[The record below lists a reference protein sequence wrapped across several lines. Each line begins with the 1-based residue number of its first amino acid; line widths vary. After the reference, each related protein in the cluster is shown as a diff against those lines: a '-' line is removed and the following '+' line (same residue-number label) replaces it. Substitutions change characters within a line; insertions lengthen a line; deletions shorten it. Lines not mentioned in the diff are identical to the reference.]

1 MTQIRV
7 GVLAMML
14 TTLAGSAW
22 AAGSGAACVCGREH
36 SGRPF
41 FRADDASD
49 RRNYPPHRTADMK
62 HARIELSIA
71 DMNVPE
77 LRGSCSLT
85 MAPISEP
92 MSTLRLDAKSMRI
105 HSVSCEGFEVSSQYD
120 GRAMT
125 VTFTPPVPAGQD
137 VTLVTRYEV
146 SDPMYGLIWTPQS
159 PEWPGRPAQIHTQ
172 GEPETN
178 SYWFPCHDSPN
189 EKLTT
194 EVLVTL
200 PAGFLVSSN
209 GRLVSHE
216 ASIRTV
222 EGPGGAVQMKPAET
236 WHWAQDKPHAA
247 YLVSVVIGAFD
258 VVDVGTPTL
267 SMPVYVPPG
276 RGGDVAATFGRT
288 KDMVEFFG
296 RVLDEPYPW
305 DRYAQLSVWN
315 FGWGGMENTSCTTLY
330 DTVVN
335 APDAVVDHDQDGLI
349 AHELGHQWFG
359 DLVTCN
365 SWDHIWLNE
374 GLTTFLNT
382 LWLEKRDGK
391 NEYLAAIRGTY
402 DGLIANDKPDAP
414 ASQPMVSNAY
424 DSAWETFQ
432 RPANPY
438 GKGSSIAHML
448 RVRLGDPV
456 FFKGL
461 AAYID
466 QRQYQTAETSD
477 LRQAFEQVSGESLE
491 QFFAQWCDRTGVPDL
506 KVTAQWDQASGQL
519 RVKASQVQN
528 IDPENPAFEFD
539 LPVVVRAGGANV
551 TLTLPVTQRE
561 VEASFPLPAAPE
573 WISLDPELGVLGR
586 LSIDQPEAA
595 NLALAMEGPTVAAR
609 TQGVRGLASVGASG
623 GAEATT
629 LALSKLARDPTQ
641 PVSLR
646 VEAVAALGGRG
657 AMTDLR
663 AMLSASLDRWEV
675 REAVV
680 NGVAGIPSREEY
692 AGNEE
697 IAANIAEQLV
707 EAAKADKS
715 LKVRCAAVRGLG
727 RLKAAPSRRLIE
739 SKLAER
745 SQSEG
750 MRNAAVDAL
759 VSFDDAAA
767 LQSVMTLTRRGLDSR
782 LRANAAAATAT
793 LGKHGT
799 DAAVARLVELL
810 GDREGRVRRAAGEGL
825 VTLKDPRGL
834 EAIDK
839 AIAASRAK
847 EWTDELQRWASALRK

>member
-7 GVLAMML
+7 GVLALML
-14 TTLAGSAW
+14 TTLAGTAW
-22 AAGSGAACVCGREH
+22 AAGSGGACLCGKEH
-36 SGRPF
+36 SARPV
-41 FRADDASD
+41 FREDDAKD
-49 RRNYPPHRTADMK
+49 RRNYPPHRAADMK
-62 HARIELSIA
+62 HARIELSIS

-77 LRGSCSLT
+77 LRGTCSLT

-105 HSVSCEGFEVSSQYD
+105 RGISCEGYEVSSEHD
-120 GRAMT
+120 GRVMT
-125 VTFTPPVPAGQD
+125 VTFAPPVPAGQD
-137 VTLVTRYEV
+137 VTLITRYEV
-146 SDPMYGLIWTPQS
+146 SDPMYGLIWTPES

-178 SYWFPCHDSPN
+178 SFWFPCHDSPN

-236 WHWAQDKPHAA
+236 WHWTQEKPHAA

-276 RGGDVAATFGRT
+276 RGADVAATFGRT
-288 KDMVEFFG
+288 KDMVEYFG

-335 APDAVVDHDQDGLI
+335 APTAVVDHDQDGLI
-349 AHELGHQWFG
+349 AHELAHQWFG

-374 GLTTFLNT
+374 GLTTFMNT
-382 LWLEKRDGK
+382 LWLEERDGK
-391 NEYLAAIRGTY
+391 DQYLAAIRGTY
-402 DGLIANDKPDAP
+402 DGLIANDKPDMP
-414 ASQPMVSNAY
+414 ASQPMVSNVY
-424 DSAWETFQ
+424 DGPWETFG

-448 RVRLGDPV
+448 RVRLGDPL

-461 AAYID
+461 ATYID

-477 LRQAFEQVSGESLE
+477 LRRAFEQVSGESLE

-506 KVTAQWDQASGQL
+506 KVTCAWDGVSGQL
-519 RVKASQVQN
+519 RVKAAQVQN
-528 IDPENPAFEFD
+528 IDPDNPAFEFD
-539 LPVVVRAGGANV
+539 LPIVVRAGGASV
-551 TLTLPVTQRE
+551 PLTLPVTQRE
-561 VEASFPLPAAPE
+561 VEATFALPAAPE
-573 WISLDPELGVLGR
+573 WVAIDPELGVLGKFS
-586 LSIDQPEAA
+586 LDQPEAA
-595 NLALAMEGPTVAAR
+595 NLALALEGPTAAAR
-609 TQGVRGLASVGASG
+609 TQGLRGLASP
-623 GAEATT
+623 GAEPTT
-629 LALSKLARDPTQ
+629 LALSKLARDPKQ
-641 PVSLR
+641 PVSVR
-646 VEAVAALGGRG
+646 AEAVAALGGRG

-663 AMLSASLDRWEV
+663 SMLSASLDRWEV

-680 NGVAGIPSREEY
+680 DQVAGIPAREEY

-697 IAANIAEQLV
+697 IASNIAEQLA

-727 RLKAAPSRRLIE
+727 RLKAAPYRRLVE
-739 SKLAER
+739 SRLAES

-759 VSFDDAAA
+759 VSFDDAEA
-767 LQSVMTLTRRGLDSR
+767 LRSVMALTRRGLDSR
-782 LRANAAAATAT
+782 LRANATAATAT
-793 LGKHGT
+793 LGAHGK
-799 DAAVARLVELL
+799 DAAVARLGELL

-825 VTLKDPRGL
+825 VKLKDPRGL
-834 EAIDK
+834 EAIEK
-839 AIAASRAK
+839 AIASSRAK
-847 EWTDELQRWASALRK
+847 EWTDELRGWASSLKE

>member
-1 MTQIRV
+1 MTQIRR
-7 GVLAMML
+7 GVLALVL
-14 TTLAGSAW
+14 TVVAGTAW
-22 AAGSGAACVCGREH
+22 AAGSGGACVCGREH
-36 SGRPF
+36 SDRRL
-41 FRADDASD
+41 FRADDATD
-49 RRNYPPHRTADMK
+49 RRHYPPPRVADMK
-62 HARIELSIA
+62 HARVELSIA

-77 LRGSCSLT
+77 LHGTCSLT

-105 HSVSCEGFEVSSQYD
+105 ESVSCEGFEVSSEHD

-146 SDPMYGLIWTPQS
+146 SDPMYGLIWTPES
-159 PEWPGRPAQIHTQ
+159 PEWPGRAAQIHTQ

-216 ASIRTV
+216 TSVRTV
-222 EGPGGAVQMKPAET
+222 EGAGGSMQMKPAET

-276 RGGDVAATFGRT
+276 RGGDVPATFGRT

-296 RVLDEPYPW
+296 KVLDEPYPW

-335 APDAVVDHDQDGLI
+335 TPDAVVDHDQHGLI
-349 AHELGHQWFG
+349 AHELAHQWFG

-374 GLTTFLNT
+374 GLTTFMNT
-382 LWLEKRDGK
+382 LWLENRDGK
-391 NEYLAAIRGTY
+391 DEYLAAFRGTY
-402 DGLIANDKPDAP
+402 DGLIASDKPDAP
-414 ASQPMVSNAY
+414 ASQPMVSNIY
-424 DSAWETFQ
+424 DHPWENFR

-448 RVRLGDPV
+448 RVRLGDAV

-461 AAYID
+461 ATYLD
-466 QRQYQTAETSD
+466 RRRYQTAETSD
-477 LRQAFEQVSGESLE
+477 LRRAFEEVSGESLE
-491 QFFAQWCDRTGVPDL
+491 QFFAQWCDRTGVPDV
-506 KVTAQWDQASGQL
+506 KVTADWDQASGQL
-519 RVKASQVQN
+519 RVKATQLQN
-528 IDPENPAFEFD
+528 IDPDNPAFEFD
-539 LPVVVRAGGANV
+539 LPMVVRCVGTDVA
-551 TLTLPVTQRE
+551 LSLPVTQRE
-561 VEASFPLPAAPE
+561 VEASFALPAAPE
-573 WISLDPELGVLGR
+573 WIALDPELGVLGK
-586 LSIDQPEAA
+586 LSIDQSEAA
-595 NLALAMEGPTVAAR
+595 NLALAEDGPTAAAK
-609 TQGVRGLASVGASG
+609 TQGLRGLASA

-629 LALSKLARDPTQ
+629 VALSEMARDAGQ
-641 PVSLR
+641 SVSLR
-646 VEAVAALGGRG
+646 VEAVKALGRRG

-663 AMLSASLDRWEV
+663 SMLSASLDRWEV

-680 NGVAGIPSREEY
+680 NEVAGIPSRAEY

-697 IAANIAEQLV
+697 IASNVAEQLA

-727 RLKAAPSRRLIE
+727 RLKAAPYRRLIE
-739 SKLAER
+739 SKLAEG

-782 LRANAAAATAT
+782 LRANATAATAT

-799 DAAVARLVELL
+799 DAALTRLVELL
-810 GDREGRVRRAAGEGL
+810 GDREGRVRRAAGDGL

-834 EAIDK
+834 EAIEK
-839 AIAASRAK
+839 AIAASRAR
-847 EWTDELQRWASALRK
+847 EWTDELQGWASQLRK

>member
-1 MTQIRV
+1 MTQTRV
-7 GVLAMML
+7 GAMAFLL
-14 TTLAGSAW
+14 TLVAGTAL
-22 AAGSGAACVCGREH
+22 AAGTGSACVCGKEH
-36 SGRPF
+36 SLGPVRG
-41 FRADDASD
+41 AELAKD
-49 RRNYPPHRTADMK
+49 RRNYPPHRAADMK
-62 HARIELSIA
+62 HARIELAIA
-71 DMNVPE
+71 DMNTPE
-77 LRGSCSLT
+77 LRGTCSLT

-105 HSVSCEGFEVSSQYD
+105 QGVACEGYEVSSQHD
-120 GRAMT
+120 GRVMT
-125 VTFTPPVPAGQD
+125 ITFTPPVPAGQD

-146 SDPMYGLIWTPQS
+146 SDPMYGLIWTPES

-200 PAGFLVSSN
+200 PAGYLVSSN

-222 EGPGGAVQMKPAET
+222 EGAGGSVQMKPAET
-236 WHWAQDKPHAA
+236 WHWRQDKPHAA
-247 YLVSVVIGAFD
+247 YLVSMVVGAFD

-276 RGGDVAATFGRT
+276 RGADVAATFGRT

-335 APDAVVDHDQDGLI
+335 APDAVLDHDQDGLI
-349 AHELGHQWFG
+349 AHELAHQWFG

-374 GLTTFLNT
+374 GLTTFMNT
-382 LWLEKRDGK
+382 LWLEERDGK
-391 NEYLAAIRGTY
+391 DEYLAAIRGTY
-402 DGLIANDKPDAP
+402 DGLIANDKPDMP
-414 ASQPMVSNAY
+414 ASEPMVSNVY
-424 DSAWETFQ
+424 DGPWETFR

-448 RVRLGDPV
+448 RVRFGDAL

-461 AAYID
+461 ATYID
-466 QRQYQTAETSD
+466 RRQYQTAETSD
-477 LRQAFEQVSGESLE
+477 LRRAFEQVSGESLE

-506 KVTAQWDQASGQL
+506 KVTCEWDQASGRL
-519 RVKASQVQN
+519 RVKATQVQN
-528 IDPENPAFEFD
+528 IDPDNPAFEFD
-539 LPVVVRAGGANV
+539 LPFVVRVAGTNTV
-551 TLTLPVTQRE
+551 LSLPVTQRE

-573 WISLDPELGVLGR
+573 WVALDPELGVLGR
-586 LSIDQPEAA
+586 LSLDQPEEA
-595 NLALAMEGPTVAAR
+595 NLALATDGPTGAAR
-609 TQGVRGLASVGASG
+609 TQGLRGLASPGS
-623 GAEATT
+623 EAGTI
-629 LALSKLARDPTQ
+629 ALSKLARDPRQ

-646 VEAVAALGGRG
+646 VEAVGALGGRG

-680 NGVAGIPSREEY
+680 NQVAGIPAREEY
-692 AGNEE
+692 SGNEE
-697 IAANIAEQLV
+697 IASNIAEQLA

-715 LKVRCAAVRGLG
+715 VRVRCAAVRGLG
-727 RLKAAPSRRLIE
+727 RLKSPPHRRLIE
-739 SKLAER
+739 SKLMET

-750 MRNAAVDAL
+750 VRNAAVDAL
-759 VSFDDAAA
+759 VSFDDAPA
-767 LQSVMTLTRRGLDSR
+767 LRSVMSLTRRGLDSR
-782 LRANAAAATAT
+782 LRANAAAATST
-793 LGKHGT
+793 LGKHDM
-799 DAAVARLVELL
+799 DAAVAKLAALL

-825 VTLKDPRGL
+825 AALKDPRGL
-834 EAIDK
+834 EAIEK
-839 AIAASRAK
+839 AIAESRSG
-847 EWTDELQRWASALRK
+847 EWTAELKVWASQFGK

>member
-1 MTQIRV
+1 MTHIRV
-7 GVLAMML
+7 GSLALVL
-14 TTLAGSAW
+14 TLVAGTAP
-22 AAGSGAACVCGREH
+22 AAGSGGACVCGKRHFVE
-36 SGRPF
+36 PAP
-41 FRADDASD
+41 RAEPGND
-49 RRNYPPHRTADMK
+49 RRNYPPHRAADMK

-71 DMNVPE
+71 DMNTPE
-77 LRGSCSLT
+77 LRGTCSLT

-105 HSVSCEGFEVSSQYD
+105 QDVSCEGFEVSSQHD
-120 GRAMT
+120 GRVMT

-146 SDPMYGLIWTPQS
+146 SDPMYGLIWTPEC

-200 PAGFLVSSN
+200 PAGYLVSSN

-222 EGPGGAVQMKPAET
+222 EGAGGSVQMKPAET
-236 WHWAQDKPHAA
+236 WHWRQDKPHAA
-247 YLVSVVIGAFD
+247 YLVSMVVGAFD

-276 RGGDVAATFGRT
+276 RGADVAATFGRT

-296 RVLDEPYPW
+296 KVLDEPYPW

-349 AHELGHQWFG
+349 AHELAHQWFG

-374 GLTTFLNT
+374 GLTTFMNT
-382 LWLEKRDGK
+382 LWLEQRDGRD
-391 NEYLAAIRGTY
+391 EYLAAIRGTY
-402 DGLIANDKPDAP
+402 DGLIANDKPDMP
-414 ASQPMVSNAY
+414 ASEPMVSNVY
-424 DSAWETFQ
+424 DGPWETFR

-448 RVRLGDPV
+448 RVRLGDAV

-461 AAYID
+461 ATYVD
-466 QRQYQTAETSD
+466 RRQFQTAETSD
-477 LRQAFEQVSGESLE
+477 LRRAFEHVSGESLE

-506 KVTAQWDQASGQL
+506 KVACAWDQASGQL
-519 RVKASQVQN
+519 RVKATQTQN
-528 IDPENPAFEFD
+528 IDPDNPAFEFE
-539 LPVVVRAGGANV
+539 LPLVVRVGGAN
-551 TLTLPVTQRE
+551 TLLSLPVTQRE
-561 VEASFPLPAAPE
+561 VEATFPLPGAPQ
-573 WISLDPELGVLGR
+573 WIALDPELGVLGR
-586 LSIDQPEAA
+586 LSLDQPEAA
-595 NLALAMEGPTVAAR
+595 NLALATDGPTGAAR
-609 TQGVRGLASVGASG
+609 TQGIRGLAAPGS
-623 GAEATT
+623 EAGT
-629 LALSKLARDPTQ
+629 LALSKLARDPGQ

-646 VEAVAALGGRG
+646 VEAVEALGGRG
-657 AMTDLR
+657 AMTDIR

-680 NGVAGIPSREEY
+680 SQVAGIPSREDY

-697 IAANIAEQLV
+697 IASNIAEQLA
-707 EAAKADKS
+707 EAARADKS
-715 LKVRCAAVRGLG
+715 LKVRCAAIRGLG
-727 RLKAAPSRRLIE
+727 RLKSAQHRRLIE
-739 SKLAER
+739 SRLMEP

-767 LQSVMTLTRRGLDSR
+767 LQSVMSLTRRGLDSR
-782 LRANAAAATAT
+782 LRANATAATAT
-793 LGKHGT
+793 LGKHGV
-799 DAAVARLVELL
+799 DAALAKLVTLL
-810 GDREGRVRRAAGEGL
+810 ADREGRVRRAAGEGL
-825 VTLKDPRGL
+825 AALKDPRGL
-834 EAIDK
+834 VAIEK
-839 AIAASRAK
+839 AIAESRSG
-847 EWTDELQRWASALRK
+847 EWTAELKGWASQLGQ